1 MRAGI
6 MSVLFSMAT
15 QEQSLQGLTCSDHE
29 KLFNESSCQIYE
41 IITGVSP
48 NLQMRKLRQKN

>member
-1 MRAGI
+1 